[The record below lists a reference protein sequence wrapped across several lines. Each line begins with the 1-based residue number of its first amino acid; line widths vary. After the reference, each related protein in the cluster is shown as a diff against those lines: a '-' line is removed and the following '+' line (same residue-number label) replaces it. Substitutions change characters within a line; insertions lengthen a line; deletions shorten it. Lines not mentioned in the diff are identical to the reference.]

1 MINLFEVDCQR
12 DSDAVKASAG
22 EQRRRRPSSGFHR
35 VACCTSG
42 EFPSCW
48 CRGNAA
54 HTVHTC
60 EHGRVRPRRTMS
72 PRYAPEGRTDPLAA
86 PDRTKA
92 PLRVRF
98 ASLSAW
104 YAWDGQPSIDS
115 IRLL

>member
-1 MINLFEVDCQR
+1 MANLKTIGPHAASLDYELLLTTSMSRTQR

-98 ASLSAW
+98 
-104 YAWDGQPSIDS
+104 
-115 IRLL
+115 